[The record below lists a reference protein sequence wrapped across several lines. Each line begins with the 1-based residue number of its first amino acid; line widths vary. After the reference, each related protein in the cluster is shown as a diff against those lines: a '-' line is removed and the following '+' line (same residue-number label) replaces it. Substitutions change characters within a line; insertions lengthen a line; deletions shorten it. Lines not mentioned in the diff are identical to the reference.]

1 MAQRSATRP
10 RARAAATETAADGDA
25 GIDGTPAASN
35 GKGNGATTAAAPN
48 GRAYTGADIRVLEG
62 IEAIRTR
69 PGMYIG
75 STGTT
80 GLHHLVWEALDN
92 ATDEAIAGY
101 GKNIW
106 AEIDRDGWATVR
118 DEARGMPFD
127 PKKLNGKTLPTATII
142 LTVPHSGGKFDEGAY
157 KTAGGL
163 HGVGATV
170 INALSERLELTIW
183 RDGQQ
188 FRQSF
193 ARGVPAKHAITP
205 CDKDR
210 HGTQVRW
217 LFDREIFADPQ
228 IGYQRDVIES
238 RMRAAAYLNR
248 GIAYHLAIW
257 DDDADGMVRSTFFS
271 ERGLIDYVEEL
282 RPLDRE
288 SVPVFKDPFAAVEER
303 DGVLVEVAIQ
313 PNRGE
318 RTRIVS
324 FANGVRTVEGGT
336 HESGFQAALTRVLND
351 QAIQLG
357 VTKKRDFD
365 AELIREGLVA
375 AVSVKLTNPQF
386 EGQTKNRL
394 TNAGVDGIVRSVVG
408 ETLTRW
414 CEANEPLAREWTR
427 TLDQRRKARDAAKA
441 AARLIMTGR
450 TKRSGQIID
459 ASISE
464 KFIPCNTKDPNR
476 AELYIVE
483 GDSAGGS
490 ASQGRYSEFQAILKL
505 RGKPLNV
512 ARANIERIAKNE
524 EIRTLLQ
531 VIGTGSRQAFDISR
545 LRFSKIIVMTDAD
558 VDGMHIQ
565 ALLLTLFHQELP
577 QLIEGGHVFIA
588 APPLYSVKQ
597 GGKTLWLRD
606 DEALRDWMKRNR
618 SNNYEVK
625 RYKGLGEMNPREL
638 RETTMNP
645 ENRRLKQVTIED
657 AALAERMVFD
667 LMEDVNAEGRR
678 TFLAQRARKYTNI
691 DV

>member
-1 MAQRSATRP
+1 MATQTATR
-10 RARAAATETAADGDA
+10 AAE
-25 GIDGTPAASN
+25 
-35 GKGNGATTAAAPN
+35 
-48 GRAYTGADIRVLEG
+48 YTGADIRVLEG

-75 STGTT
+75 STSTT
-80 GLHHLVWEALDN
+80 GLHHLIWEALDN

-101 GKNIW
+101 GSNVWI
-106 AEIDRDGWATVR
+106 EIDADGWVTVR

-127 PKKLNGKTLPTATII
+127 PKIINGKTLPTATII
-142 LTVPHSGGKFDEGAY
+142 LTVPHSGGKFDEGVY

-170 INALSERLELTIW
+170 INALSEKLELTIW

-188 FRQSF
+188 FAQSF
-193 ARGVPAKHAITP
+193 VRGVPGKHSITK
-205 CDKDR
+205 CDKSK
-210 HGTQVRW
+210 HGTQIRW
-217 LFDREIFADPQ
+217 LFDRTIFADPSL
-228 IGYQRDVIES
+228 GYQRDVVES
-238 RMRAAAYLNR
+238 RLRAAAYLNH
-248 GIAYHLAIW
+248 GIAYHLKIW
-257 DDDADGMVRSTFFS
+257 DDDAAQMVEQTFFS

-288 SVPVFKDPFAAVEER
+288 SVPLFKDPFSASDER
-303 DGVLVEVAIQ
+303 DGMLVEVAVQ

-324 FANGVRTVEGGT
+324 FANGVRTIEGGT
-336 HESGFQAALTRVLND
+336 HESGFQAALTKVLND
-351 QAIQLG
+351 QAIRLG
-357 VTKKRDFD
+357 VTKKREFD
-365 AELIREGLVA
+365 AELTREGLVA
-375 AVSVKLTNPQF
+375 AISVKLTNPQF

-394 TNAGVDGIVRSVVG
+394 TNSGVDGIVRSIVG
-408 ETLTRW
+408 EALTRW
-414 CEANEPLAREWTR
+414 CEANDPLTREWVR

-441 AARLIMTGR
+441 AASLVMNGKS
-450 TKRSGQIID
+450 KRNGQIID
-459 ASISE
+459 VSISD
-464 KFIPCNTKDPNR
+464 KFIPCHTKDPKR

-531 VIGTGSRQAFDISR
+531 VIGTGSRQVFDISR
-545 LRFSKIIVMTDAD
+545 LRFDKIIVMTDAD

-577 QLIEGGHVFIA
+577 QLIEHGHVYVA

-597 GGKTLWLRD
+597 NGKPIWLRD
-606 DEALRDWMKRNR
+606 DEALREWQKSHRGTH
-618 SNNYEVK
+618 EIK

-638 RETTMNP
+638 RETTMDP
-645 ENRRLKQVTIED
+645 ERRRLKLVTIED
-657 AALAERMVFD
+657 AALSEKLVFN
-667 LMEDVNAEGRR
+667 LMEDTNAEGRR
-678 TFLAQRARKYTNI
+678 TFLAQRARKYTDI

>member
-1 MAQRSATRP
+1 MTP
-10 RARAAATETAADGDA
+10 RTE
-25 GIDGTPAASN
+25 N
-35 GKGNGATTAAAPN
+35 
-48 GRAYTGADIRVLEG
+48 RRYTGADIRVLEG

-80 GLHHLVWEALDN
+80 GLHHLIWEAVDN

-101 GKNIW
+101 GHRIW
-106 AEIDRDGWATVR
+106 VAIDGENWVTVR
-118 DEARGMPFD
+118 DEARGIPFD
-127 PKKLNGKTLPTATII
+127 PKAFNGKTLPTATII
-142 LTVPHSGGKFDEGAY
+142 LTVPHSGGKFEQGVY

-170 INALSERLELTIW
+170 INALSEKLEVTIW

-188 FRQSF
+188 FSQTF
-193 ARGVPAKHAITP
+193 TRGVPGKHKLTA
-205 CDKDR
+205 CDPAL
-210 HGTQVRW
+210 HGTQLRW
-217 LFDREIFADPQ
+217 LFDREIFTDPSV
-228 IGYQRDVIES
+228 GYQRDVIVS
-238 RMRAAAYLNR
+238 RLRAAAFLNR
-248 GIAYHLAIW
+248 GVAYHLAVW
-257 DDDADGMVRSTFFS
+257 DDDAGAMVEQAFHS
-271 ERGLIDYVEEL
+271 ERGLPDFIEDL
-282 RPLDRE
+282 RPRDKE
-288 SVPVFKDPFAAVEER
+288 SVPVYKEPFSAMESR
-303 DGVLVEVAIQ
+303 DDIVVEVAIQ

-336 HESGFQAALTRVLND
+336 HESGFQAALTKVLND
-351 QAIQLG
+351 QAIRLG
-357 VTKKRDFD
+357 VTKKREFD
-365 AELIREGLVA
+365 AEVIREGLVGI
-375 AVSVKLTNPQF
+375 VSVKLTNPQF

-394 TNAGVDGIVRSVVG
+394 TNNGVDGIVRSVVG
-408 ETLTRW
+408 EALTRW
-414 CEANEPLAREWTR
+414 CEANEAAAREWVR
-427 TLDQRRKARDAAKA
+427 ALDQRRKARDAAKA
-441 AARLIMTGR
+441 AARLVMTGKSR
-450 TKRSGQIID
+450 RNGQIID
-459 ASISE
+459 TTISD
-464 KFIPCNTKDPNR
+464 KFIPCHTKDPAR

-531 VIGTGSRQAFDISR
+531 VIGTGSRQAFDLSR
-545 LRFSKIIVMTDAD
+545 LRFGKIIIMTDAD

-565 ALLLTLFHQELP
+565 TLLLTLFHQELP
-577 QLIEGGHVFIA
+577 ELIERGHVYIA

-597 GGKTLWLRD
+597 SGKLTWLRD
-606 DEALRDWMKRNR
+606 DEALREWQKSHRG
-618 SNNYEVK
+618 SYEVK

-638 RETTMNP
+638 RETTMDP
-645 ENRRLKQVTIED
+645 ERRRLKQVAIED
-657 AALAERMVFD
+657 TVLAERMVFD

-678 TFLAQRARKYTNI
+678 TFLAQRSRKYIDI

>member
-1 MAQRSATRP
+1 M
-10 RARAAATETAADGDA
+10 
-25 GIDGTPAASN
+25 
-35 GKGNGATTAAAPN
+35 TTAARTKTN
-48 GRAYTGADIRVLEG
+48 RYTGADIRVLEG

-75 STGTT
+75 STGAT
-80 GLHHLVWEALDN
+80 GLHHLIWEALDN

-106 AEIDRDGWATVR
+106 VEIDALGWVTVR

-127 PKKLNGKTLPTATII
+127 PKKVNGKTLPTATVI
-142 LTVPHSGGKFDEGAY
+142 LTVPHSGGKFDQGVY

-163 HGVGATV
+163 HGVGATI

-183 RDGQQ
+183 RDGQE
-188 FRQSF
+188 FSQSF
-193 ARGVPAKHAITP
+193 ARGVPEKHTITK
-205 CDKDR
+205 CDKKK
-210 HGTQVRW
+210 HGSQFRW
-217 LFDREIFADPQ
+217 LFDREIFADPTVD
-228 IGYQRDVIES
+228 YQRDVIES

-248 GIAYHLAIW
+248 GIAYHLKIW
-257 DDDADGMVRSTFFS
+257 DDDAQKMDEATFFS
-271 ERGLIDYVEEL
+271 ERGLTDYVEEL

-288 SVPVFKDPFAAVEER
+288 SVPLFKEPVAATEER
-303 DGVLVEVAIQ
+303 DGMLVEVAIQ
-313 PNRGE
+313 PNSGE

-336 HESGFQAALTRVLND
+336 HESGFQAALTKVLND
-351 QAIQLG
+351 QAIRLG
-357 VTKKRDFD
+357 VTKKREFD

-375 AVSVKLTNPQF
+375 AISVKLANPQF

-394 TNAGVDGIVRSVVG
+394 TNSGVDGTVRSIVN
-408 ETLTRW
+408 EALTRW
-414 CEANEPLAREWTR
+414 CESNDSTTREWVKN
-427 TLDQRRKARDAAKA
+427 LVQRRKARDAAKA
-441 AARLIMTGR
+441 AARLIMTGKS
-450 TKRSGQIID
+450 KRNGQIID
-459 ASISE
+459 AAISD
-464 KFIPCNTKDPNR
+464 KFIPCNTKDPKR
-476 AELYIVE
+476 AELYLVE

-490 ASQGRYSEFQAILKL
+490 ASQGRYSDFQAILKL

-531 VIGTGSRQAFDISR
+531 VIGTGSRQAFDLSR
-545 LRFSKIIVMTDAD
+545 LKFDKIIVMTDAD

-577 QLIEGGHVFIA
+577 ELIERGHIYLS

-597 GGKTLWLRD
+597 NGKPVWLRD
-606 DEALRDWMKRNR
+606 DEALRVWLKSHKGNH
-618 SNNYEVK
+618 EIK

-638 RETTMNP
+638 RETTMDP
-645 ENRRLKQVTIED
+645 ERRLLKQVMIED
-657 AALAERMVFD
+657 AVLSQNLVFN
-667 LMEDVNAEGRR
+667 LMEDTNAEGRR
-678 TFLAQRARKYTNI
+678 TFLAQRARKYTDI